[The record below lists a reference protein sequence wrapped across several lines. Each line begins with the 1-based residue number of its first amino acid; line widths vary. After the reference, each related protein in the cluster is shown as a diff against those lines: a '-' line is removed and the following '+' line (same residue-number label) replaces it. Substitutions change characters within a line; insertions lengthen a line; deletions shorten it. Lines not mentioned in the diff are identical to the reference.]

1 MWGGTGQGRDGAGLK
16 SCPIPALQPLWGM
29 KNLSRAKQGGAG
41 QAGWGKIVVPTRM
54 HTYTYEIIFEDK
66 C

>member
-1 MWGGTGQGRDGAGLK
+1 
-16 SCPIPALQPLWGM
+16 M
-29 KNLSRAKQGGAG
+29 KNLSRAKQGGVG

-54 HTYTYEIIFEDK
+54 HTYTYKIIFEDK